1 MFSKFAE
8 ITPVVWAIIA
18 ALVIVGLMLFAVTRD
33 KKKWTTRMLANAALC
48 IALAFILSYIRLY
61 KMPQGGSITL
71 ASMLPVFMFSYAYGV
86 GPGMLVGAAYG
97 ILQFIQDAYFVHPI
111 ELLLDY
117 PLAFAMLG
125 LAGVAGK
132 LSDRWGIIPGI
143 VIGTL
148 GRFLCA
154 FLSGVIFFG
163 MYAPEGQNVLIYAA
177 VYNGLYLIPEAIIC
191 IVLAMI
197 PQVRQLARQLAMT
210 GDR

>member
-8 ITPVVWAIIA
+8 ISPVVWAIVA
-18 ALVIVGLMLFAVTRD
+18 ALVIVGMMLFVITNS
-33 KKKWTTRMLANAALC
+33 KKKWTVRMIANAALC

-71 ASMLPVFMFSYAYGV
+71 ASMLPIFMFAYAYGV

-125 LAGVAGK
+125 LAGMAGMF
-132 LSDRWGIIPGI
+132 SDQWGIIPGI

-148 GRFLCA
+148 GRFICA

-163 MYAPEGQNVLIYAA
+163 MYAPEGQNVLVYAA
-177 VYNGLYLIPEAIIC
+177 VYNGFYLIPEAVIC
-191 IVLAMI
+191 IVLASI
-197 PQVRQLARQLAMT
+197 PQVRQLAKQLAMS